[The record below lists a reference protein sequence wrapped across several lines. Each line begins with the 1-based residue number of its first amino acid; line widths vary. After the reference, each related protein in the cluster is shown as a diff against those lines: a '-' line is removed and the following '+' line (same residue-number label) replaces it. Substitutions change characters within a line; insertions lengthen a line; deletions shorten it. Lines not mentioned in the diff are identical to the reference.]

1 VDAGWVQAAKRLAG
15 ERAAEWVE
23 DGMVVGLGTG
33 STVAWTVRRLG
44 ARVRA
49 GLRVQGVA
57 TSSRT
62 EALARAEGIPLA
74 DLSAV
79 DPPDLAIDGADA
91 VDGQLDL
98 VKGAGG
104 ALLYEKIVA
113 RAARRFIVV
122 VDRGKLV
129 PDLSMVPLP
138 VEVVPFG
145 WRVTARRLEALG
157 LVVRLRLASGVPYVT
172 DGGHFLLD
180 CTVPPG
186 VLPSELDRA
195 IRDVVGVVATGFF
208 LAMADTVVVSDGTAV
223 WTMGRPGQPGAGRDR
238 L

>member
-1 VDAGWVQAAKRLAG
+1 MDAGWVEAAKRLAG

-49 GLRVQGVA
+49 GLQVRGVA
-57 TSSRT
+57 TSART

-74 DLSAV
+74 ELSAV
-79 DPPDLAIDGADA
+79 EGPDVAIDGADA
-91 VDGQLDL
+91 VDGRLDL

-104 ALLYEKIVA
+104 ALLYEKLVA
-113 RAARRFIVV
+113 AAARRFVVV

-129 PDLSMVPLP
+129 PDLSLVPLP

-145 WRVTARRLEALG
+145 WRVTARRLESLG
-157 LVVRLRLASGVPYVT
+157 LVPRLRLRGGVPYVT

-186 VLPSELDRA
+186 VAPSDLDRA
-195 IRDVVGVVATGFF
+195 VRDVVGVVATGFF
-208 LAMADTVVVSDGTAV
+208 LGMADTVVVSDGTAV
-223 WTMGRPGQPGAGRDR
+223 WTLRRPAGPDGGGIGP
-238 L
+238 